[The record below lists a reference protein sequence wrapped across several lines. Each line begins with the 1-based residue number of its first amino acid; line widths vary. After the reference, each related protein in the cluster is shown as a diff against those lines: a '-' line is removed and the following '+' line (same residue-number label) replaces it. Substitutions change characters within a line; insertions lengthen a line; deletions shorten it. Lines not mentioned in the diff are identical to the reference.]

1 MHETQPGKAV
11 ALLRTSL
18 VRAALALAVIACG
31 LSLRWYGSP
40 LGLPAFV
47 VKYGGSL
54 LWATM
59 VFLLVAA
66 LLPRQSRMQI
76 AAIAVV
82 ITVLVEF
89 SRLVHTPWL
98 DAFRLTMAGALL
110 LGRIFS
116 PWNLLAYLIG
126 IVAGIWLDSRVGAG
140 QKQSVSGLAQDRF
153 GLLDERRKSR
163 NVEIANGAGDEPRP
177 SRAHALRLL
186 RQRRSKHNPENCEA
200 TFRKDHE

>member
-1 MHETQPGKAV
+1 MHGTQPDKPV

-18 VRAALALAVIACG
+18 IRAALALAVIVCG
-31 LSLRWYGSP
+31 LSLRWYGFP

-59 VFLLVAA
+59 VFLLVGV
-66 LLPRQSRMQI
+66 LLPRLTRTQI

-82 ITVLVEF
+82 IAVVVEF

-98 DAFRLTMAGALL
+98 DAFRLTTAGALL

-116 PWNLLAYLIG
+116 LWNLVAYAAGTAFGDWIDRLATT
-126 IVAGIWLDSRVGAG
+126 
-140 QKQSVSGLAQDRF
+140 
-153 GLLDERRKSR
+153 
-163 NVEIANGAGDEPRP
+163 
-177 SRAHALRLL
+177 HALVGCA
-186 RQRRSKHNPENCEA
+186 KAP
-200 TFRKDHE
+200 